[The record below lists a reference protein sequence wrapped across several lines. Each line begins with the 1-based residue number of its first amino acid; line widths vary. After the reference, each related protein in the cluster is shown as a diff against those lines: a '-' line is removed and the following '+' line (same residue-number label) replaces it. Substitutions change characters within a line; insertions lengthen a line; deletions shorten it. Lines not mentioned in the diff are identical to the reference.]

1 MIEALKDKYEPCTV
15 LQETYKWKQSAGAGL
30 TYEEFR
36 DHFGCDGAI
45 WNEVWKEEQHGYKW
59 RTEEGDLRYTLSPKK
74 EDADMYGAI
83 LGEMKQLADFAINR
97 IIGLVLCTT
106 KRIEVRI

>member
-1 MIEALKDKYEPCTV
+1 
-15 LQETYKWKQSAGAGL
+15 
-30 TYEEFR
+30 
-36 DHFGCDGAI
+36 
-45 WNEVWKEEQHGYKW
+45 
-59 RTEEGDLRYTLSPKK
+59 
-74 EDADMYGAI
+74 MYGAI